1 MTVTSG
7 KRLEA
12 AARRA
17 QLIALGLEF
26 LRTHPGELGAVDR
39 IAETAGISR
48 GLLFHYFP
56 TKRDYHVAV
65 VRAAAEELLA
75 VTDPDP
81 SLDALTRLH
90 AGLASFIAFVD
101 ENSALYTSLLRGAA
115 GGDDDLQKVFDV
127 TRERFVDRIVEGLG
141 LPERS
146 PLMRSALRG
155 WVGAVEEATLDHIR
169 HRAEPGDVDRDRLIT
184 LLERMLIRTV
194 EIATE
199 LDT

>member
-7 KRLEA
+7 KRLDP

-26 LRTHPGELGAVDR
+26 LRTNPGELQAVDR
-39 IAETAGISR
+39 IAEAAGISR

-56 TKRDYHVAV
+56 TKRAYHVAV
-65 VRAAAEELLA
+65 VRAAADLLLH

-81 SLDALTRLH
+81 KLDALARLH
-90 AGLASFIAFVD
+90 AGLDSYISFVE

-115 GGDDDLQKVFDV
+115 GGDDELQSIFDE
-127 TRERFVDRIVEGLG
+127 TREKLVHRVVDGLG
-141 LPERS
+141 LIDPS

-155 WVGAVEEATLDHIR
+155 WVGSVEEATLDYLR
-169 HRAEPGDVDRDRLIT
+169 NGDVDRAALVT
-184 LLERMLIRTV
+184 LLERTLVRSV

-199 LDT
+199 LDA